1 MGSTEDDSTTTKK
14 MIYTFSLIGV
24 TVVGLYLVAKSAVG
38 G

>member
-1 MGSTEDDSTTTKK
+1 MGSTEDDATTTKK

-24 TVVGLYLVAKSAVG
+24 SMLGLYLLAKSAIG